1 MPSVLTMDQ
10 GTAETTLDA
19 AGFLFSVKKKGG
31 TGQPP
36 GTVVAQDPLPDTKAP
51 AGSTVTITVAK

>member
-1 MPSVLTMDQ
+1 MDQ

-31 TGQPP
+31 TGQPA
-36 GTVVAQDPLPDTKAP
+36 GTVVAQDPAGDTKAA